1 MKVYDYSPVKYFYR
15 KFNKFFDNQ
24 LLASRQVDVGFL
36 EIIYWNGFFEV
47 YLRFPKKRYG
57 YFLKSYSKLNHAI
70 NFLENAQ
77 EIDLSKLL
85 PPDMFTFGYSEKKGK
100 FPFWLIPKH

>member
-57 YFLKSYSKLNHAI
+57 YFLKSYSKLNFAL
-70 NFLENAQ
+70 NFLEGAH
-77 EIDLSKLL
+77 EIDLTKIL
-85 PPDMFTFGYSEKKGK
+85 PSDIFVGESNEKKGK
-100 FPFWLIPKH
+100 FPFWRIPH